1 MAQTRP
7 SHQRRPD
14 TFKAVTPEG
23 VFLIDSTRPVTHAV
37 VATADRS
44 RGPKWYSAQA
54 YIGRE
59 AADKAAARRDRLD
72 WDTVEVVEL
81 MAPATTGGRPEMT
94 ATAFH
99 MARAA
104 ALSTAGA

>member
-14 TFKAVTPEG
+14 TFKATTAEG
-23 VFLIDSTRPVTHAV
+23 IFFIDSIRPVTHAV
-37 VATADRS
+37 VCTTRDLRRQFVQGYVGQES
-44 RGPKWYSAQA
+44 
-54 YIGRE
+54 
-59 AADKAAARRDRLD
+59 ADKAAARRDRLD

-81 MAPATTGGRPEMT
+81 IAPATTGGRPEMT